1 MEIPSFDVNHETDPG
16 RTADRKT
23 GGTNGEEKKKIPGA
37 GCGFRRL
44 DSFRRMRGRRQIL
57 HISVITS

>member
-1 MEIPSFDVNHETDPG
+1 MKQIPAGLP
-16 RTADRKT
+16 DRKT